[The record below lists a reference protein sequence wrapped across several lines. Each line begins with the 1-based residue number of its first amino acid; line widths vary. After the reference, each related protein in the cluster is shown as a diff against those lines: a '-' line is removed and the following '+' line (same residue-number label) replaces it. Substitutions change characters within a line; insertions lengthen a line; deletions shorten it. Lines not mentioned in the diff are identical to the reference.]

1 MNGEDPRKQAL
12 LDQIDRLNVSSL
24 NSKIV
29 KKNKEIEAENKKIMR
44 AWAEKMF
51 DEFQRTR
58 GELDFFAQGGTE
70 LTPEQAAALE
80 KKMKI
85 VEMQREA
92 GLYKDLKINYR
103 EPRPIEPY
111 RPDELDMLGMPK
123 KSNET
128 IFREKLRLLGVEGNP
143 IGRTLERVFLPTV
156 TGFDDI
162 DKGLSELA
170 GGLLD
175 LSVGGWIGSV
185 FPGVKIKKGDIFK
198 GAAYTVAGGLKAF
211 INLMPAVVGLNAS
224 MPLLTSFGRIIDK
237 GFGGDGTKGEKV
249 VEKLAP
255 FLFGKW
261 VGIGSIAAE
270 EVDKLAEQ
278 SELLKKLF
286 PDPES
291 QMLARELLSHIIF
304 FGTILA
310 GHKVQKKFIDPY
322 LDKTFPYTRGKILDP
337 SVEKQMR
344 KRLQDLVKDLNII
357 RREEGIKKAEIYF
370 LKEIVNIYDSRKPPL
385 FTGLRKDIKN
395 WFKRNESK
403 KGDTKNAQKDIKL
416 LGQPKTS
423 KSPESPESP
432 TGYPPTEKTT
442 SKPEGPEKPIDI
454 SPAPGEKVKTGEKP
468 AETEP
473 AVEPKLSAQQKIEQE
488 IEKTKNL
495 IETTKSEKTNEST
508 NEGNI
513 KQLEEQLGLLER
525 KRDALFGE
533 KFETVDQV
541 ENALE
546 YFKGKKNISLTDY
559 EKSRKRFLIKERA
572 KLSAEPKGQPTL
584 KEEKPSKPESP
595 EQPEQLPT
603 PEGKIKTEEK
613 PTSKEEKPYKPEST
627 EQAKLFP
634 APEEKVKTEGKPPE
648 TKPVV
653 KPELVESK
661 EKPKEQPKQEPE
673 EKPKTIPSEQT
684 EPIKSGN
691 RIPKIPS
698 SSDEAETRR
707 KYKELNEKLNK
718 LEPREDAIQP
728 ELYKQRA
735 RIIRQ
740 ADELEKRIKA
750 FYQEEFNNLDDIID
764 AVRYIQ
770 RNYDVNNLPPGIKRR
785 YESFRDLY
793 NKFKGI
799 EQKEPEKVEKKEEEP
814 EEDISARIKQEQ
826 INLAQET
833 LKEIPELE
841 KLIFSKEL
849 PKDVFN
855 KLKNKIKN
863 SKYYDRRSSQIDNAK
878 RLFATV
884 RDYLLRDVKPKE
896 SLFENLPDDERLQ
909 YAANYID
916 RVVELAK
923 KINAKPNEYVGKAMY
938 YLNENPDLLKY
949 TKDKFKTPDSFREHL
964 LKQSKAPVEPKQQ
977 EVTKQE
983 PTKETAP
990 TEQPPQRAEKITT
1003 KQKIVDTPIK
1013 NIKEDVSKFQ
1023 GRDENYSMN
1032 SFIAVVGGKVKQALE
1047 DGEITEQQAKQILE
1061 DANQYHKETNRR
1073 DPEITLENLPPKR
1086 FYWNEFGQ
1094 VALWKNKAGELFVLS
1109 GHSRFNSSK
1118 FLSKYF
1124 PEFEEIP
1131 TVIYEEAKGIS
1142 FEEAQKLALESNY
1155 LQTKQS
1161 LGSNIK
1167 YLQQLRANGIDEKR
1181 IKAASKQF
1189 FGKEGSDIYTY
1200 SFLNPNGYMFQAL
1213 TALEVDNTVRDIA
1226 KWIGKIREIYRQLT
1240 DSHENELYQFLVE
1253 DNTYKTRFKNMNQFI
1268 EFVER
1273 KTQNSFF
1280 DSTQPLNLKN
1290 ITVNPTERYF
1300 KSELSDLKEKLRKSQ
1315 DELQK
1320 KAIAY
1325 KNKNLPEEEINKRLK
1340 PILDM
1345 INRYT
1350 VEIAELEAKAKEL
1363 DSSQINL
1370 FESEVKYK
1378 LPDTDN
1384 PIVQDLLSKYQAF
1397 EKRELSEWEK
1407 YVVNKNW
1414 VQGNSLSKFLEKE
1427 WENLQSEENIKKYIL
1442 SKDSE
1447 AITKIIE
1454 EEIAQAEEQ
1463 GRDVEILR
1471 RNINEPRI
1479 RNKVIEVYQK
1489 TQLDE
1494 IKRWFDYLNEQQ
1506 DYDLAFKYSIMK
1518 HILAYNYD
1526 ANKNLLTRRNE
1537 KTVKNFIP
1545 LNQAA
1550 LGVIHSEFK
1559 DFSENLA
1566 VAYVKELAR
1575 QMELEIKY
1583 AATVKNTAN
1592 GKWLRYK
1599 GKENDPDNWKE
1610 NASQLATLVQNTIW
1624 CTKTNARAQLENG
1637 DFYVYVTQNESGEY
1651 FPRIA
1656 IRMEGNRVA
1665 ETRGILKGQTI
1676 EEEMLDEANQF
1687 LKTLEGG
1694 EEWIKNIEF
1703 NKNVR
1708 YITTAIENKTFT
1720 KEDINILLEV
1730 VKNPFT
1736 LEYEN
1741 IHLKKL
1747 SKLLQ
1752 DKKVKEYLKNFFG
1765 TNVLFIGDEYSYIPI
1780 TKAIDSLEEKTDI
1793 ISIGTKDFLIDLS
1806 HPKIDLVNSISGKSV
1821 VLQAHHNKP
1830 VTLSI
1835 NADKVNIKNS
1845 SDSKNNVPINLKNS
1859 NYKVLKINK
1868 ATVVDES
1875 AKELKQLDINKA
1887 NVSLPNLKSLDFLFL
1902 SSIKTEDVK
1911 LPNLNKAESIYIQKS
1926 NLDNLGSIDFS
1937 KTKYLTLIKSNGRFI
1952 HELLDNVDKMRLDK
1966 LDLNNISD
1974 IKKIKFK
1981 SENSVISIKESE
1993 AESVEL
1999 EGSVK
2004 YLFLFDSKI
2013 KKLNTEKLNIE
2024 RYEISGLETDKLVIN
2039 NVLKLTEDDSN
2050 TRELNFSNINEIV
2063 INNSNYRDNFWET
2076 TINQV
2081 NFNKMKVNNS
2091 DIILKHSGGNYLEID
2106 GEDFRQ
2112 KLTIY
2117 SSEVKTIKTVNLIK
2131 LENDLE
2137 NKNKINF
2144 LPLKP
2149 HQDKISIGET
2159 KFTVYNLEK
2168 DLQSLKNINTENLS
2182 LRIVKMDTNKGILP
2196 EGVKNLD
2203 IIFTRSANYKD
2214 TIYLDN
2220 KSNILDKFSLTANHF
2235 KIPFILFKNKMLVK
2249 DFRYT
2254 DFEYK
2259 PQIIKPVEID
2269 TYKTSNLEI
2278 KSFYS
2283 QNILKN
2289 NFSEVIQPHLSDKI
2303 DELALPFMPSQLKAE
2318 SITQGSFTYD
2328 KVEPLTI
2335 DIKQGSLD
2343 IDFILYNN
2351 IIPIKLSDR
2360 LKEVYIR
2367 FRPKELNKSVTD
2379 YFIIPENKTYE
2390 IVNTTP
2396 ETTTIRVYDKSILN
2410 KELEVKENAIK
2421 YVPESEKSTKLIHW
2435 FEDSKIKNN
2444 EGSPLVV
2451 YSAQNNKLQSYDPEK
2466 SSIYNFFGR
2475 AFYSTTSKEDAEGY
2489 KGKTVEKLGKVDD
2502 IVSEIES
2509 FVLSNKKDNPEDL
2522 GKLYRKLEHLLTDD
2536 IRNIISLLNYYVKQ
2550 GQNYS
2555 HLLKELKTELLNQMS
2570 NDSVLETYIKLKNPL
2585 IVNPIYKRQN
2595 IPYENRNN
2603 WQETLIN
2610 LEDLRKISSL
2620 KPTVNDTEITSSLL
2634 WKELEFNNKTREQ
2647 VINDLINNIYGKYGE
2662 MSVPA
2667 SAVIREMMDYFD
2679 LYMPE
2684 YSREFIKSAIATL
2697 GYDGIVMVN
2706 ANENFLVSKTPADH
2720 IIAFYPNQI
2729 KSTKAENF
2737 ADDNLIYN
2745 EVIAPYSAS
2754 KNKAEEDA
2762 FYNKHNTHPYFRNLT
2777 FKISNKVENNLFG
2790 EVNTDFNSQNHIDDI
2805 YVNLTSKRPFVT
2817 QIHFELNKD
2826 KYDFVEL
2833 ESLLSKLPLQESKN
2847 INFIKSLIKDLTAE
2861 NLNKEFAEITPYF
2874 DKPTELSKQYVYN
2887 LFDNYVKRKFPKYLQ
2902 SIGKDDSFYKSFRD
2916 SFVNNLYDYVIQ
2928 TPAGIVKKFD
2938 DSIFNI
2944 FSISGK
2950 DVLNNLTTKD
2960 PIIAISPDNIYV
2972 IDSKDTKLARLR
2984 NADKV
2989 NPQNLTKAINKI
3001 KRTKSDI
3008 IAVHT
3013 LSKDNLTS
3021 ILANKGKMLAPSIA
3035 LVKRS
3040 HNNSISGLM
3049 VEFSGELDNAVVLI
3063 GSPESMTNPNVVI
3076 KSRDFYS
3083 GVIDATPQYQM
3094 QKDNL
3099 VGFISEVV
3107 KQLGPEVYSLPNL
3120 KGRIVELTNRYAV
3133 NLGDG
3138 KYEINALSYFKIINN
3153 LLTKIAH
3160 SDDINADLL
3169 DLANAIVKL
3178 RPKVENIE
3186 YETDSGFL
3194 SAEALINKL
3203 QRDKEKIYS
3212 SGKLLGMLADTF
3224 NGLEDVKTNKD
3235 RLANRIFI
3243 DNKKYEEL
3251 MQAIEKT
3258 IPGIENKDE
3267 GVRRTIA
3274 IKEWIDFLDEANAEG
3289 LSPEEIVNIYKNSP
3303 DKYGKRFGE
3312 PTEELL
3318 NNMLDFVKRAKE
3330 IKTDYFEAKA
3340 YEELPLSAF
3349 SHAIVSDKFP
3359 NELVEKLEEHGVMV
3373 VKFDSDY
3380 GKLRPE
3386 FIQSIADKVAQND
3399 MFDNYNAGG
3408 LFGNPKADKGENI
3421 KERRNLSEL
3430 LQRKVHLQLVIENAK
3445 TMGINNLM
3453 PNTNKTYGEA
3463 MLEATEE
3470 LNRIQKSID
3479 KLEQKL
3485 KSKIS
3490 QNQTDLFGGTP
3501 DENTLSIINKPKANP
3516 KKAIDDE
3523 LRLFQHQLS
3532 INFDNP
3538 EESKKIQ
3545 AKIDALNNAKENF
3558 QDINEK
3564 DVQAIKISERNIIDK
3579 LSNWFKDFTLP
3590 INNLTE
3596 LNKRYAD
3603 YEQKKQKFFDDIKNE
3618 PFVKANKQ
3626 TLTNLSEQYDNLL
3639 NQLYNFMNMGID
3651 ASQLNH
3657 IELRNYRIVNTNK
3670 IDINKLKKAGIL
3682 DTTNQLKLEAIEP
3695 IKSYE
3700 ELKNYKPEDA
3710 VRFLPQIADTFDF
3723 LNDEAVE
3730 HSYIFVLSKGQRE
3743 PIIFQSATG
3752 TRKQTYVNIEEYL
3765 PFIKEL
3771 ADKDL
3776 ISDIYFIHNHPSGH
3790 LLPSPADFEAKSHI
3804 QSFIEKIQDKI
3815 NVHGII
3821 IDKKRGLY
3829 TYFGNLGNKLYSKY
3843 DVDAISKLPTKFLPK
3858 SYRVKLPR
3866 FLDKPFIASQDP
3878 TQLTGFSPNQ
3888 IAAYMYN
3895 FHYSNAEKSYL
3906 LGLNNHGAIV
3916 SIIPINLKYLLQV
3929 REFTGESNKSKF
3941 NNITQLFG
3949 YLQKRNQIEHYIMV
3963 TMNPSTQTQLTK
3975 IKLTK
3980 FSDNTRLLDHIMI
3993 RKNSGNYME
4002 YISEL
4007 GEQIGLINLTDMSYK
4022 PYDDLVRDAGGGI
4035 HYFGDTYEG
4044 SDGLILRDSIG
4055 DYNKFEKAMDELK
4068 KQMPTKLSPEEETRL
4083 KYLSNLYELTDTE
4096 RQELAALRNKK
4107 KNLLRNDPIMK
4118 KRLSTWVK
4126 DKIRL
4131 YKKGYKDGQVDFS
4144 TMMRR
4149 IEQDIVNYA
4158 REVFPKYM
4166 FRKSE
4171 VVDILVRMKE
4181 ARDVD
4186 SLEKAL
4192 NKIDVIA
4199 ERVTTRNILANLNKV
4214 FKGVNKDAA
4223 KKGIPNSI
4231 INIARAKSNKE
4242 KLEQLI
4248 QKLAAIENQRAL
4260 SNDEQIELYFATKLL
4275 NLDNMSIEDKA
4286 SIVKEIQDYVKGAK
4300 TKFQEFLEQEKAR
4313 KEVLKKK
4320 AIGVITGFKGVMDED
4335 AARLKKLKEGKPK
4348 YIIHKALQYDNM
4360 MHSFE
4365 WLMDALSK
4373 FDKTSEHLNSFLN
4386 TYFAD
4391 RLQKASIEQNFSI
4404 KQYKELIKKGLEE
4417 SFGLKGKE
4425 LYDLLDELSEIKPT
4439 GIYINVPKG
4448 DDPSQFD
4455 RKELIMSQNE
4465 IAKMIMEYED
4475 PTLLKTFEAMHIEA
4489 GTIAALRKY
4498 IDPRLNNWIKWQR
4511 KFYNEYYLTINDV
4524 YNKVRGYDLPYNPY
4538 YTPIQRDV
4546 QPTQLDQEFL
4556 GDNFEYVSIY
4566 NGHLQPRVSN
4576 VQPLKRQDIN
4586 VVLLQHIIEM
4596 EHFKH
4601 YAEIINDLRAVFNS
4615 KEVRKAVS
4623 QYHDPFLLK
4632 VINKAIND
4640 FARGGQDHKAV
4651 YTFVDVLRSNFAKAK
4666 IGLNPVV
4673 MIKQLTSFPAYM
4685 MEIPIKNFFAGLGDF
4700 MLNPVGKAKFLY
4712 NNSKYLQ
4719 TRYSKGWE
4727 REVVLALSRAKQ
4739 TFKKQISGNM
4749 SFTDFIMLMTKMGDG
4764 GAIVLGGW
4772 GTYKYW
4778 LNYYKSKGLP
4788 HSEAHKR
4795 AIFEFEKATKRSQQS
4810 GEIEDL
4816 GEMQRGGSWATLWT
4830 LFKTAPKSYYSSTSG
4845 ALRNLYYGRGSK
4857 SKLFKRLLVA
4867 HFVLPVLFQYASDG
4881 FQANWKKL
4889 LRAAILGSFNG
4900 IFILGDVLEIAAKE
4914 LFQEKTW
4921 EYEGNPI
4928 ESIAKE
4934 TINATKQIS
4943 KTINREEITIE
4954 DFYETINAISI
4965 AVGSYTGIPYFP
4977 LYRVVSGTQRAIENP
4992 ENTNPLEVI
5001 GFSKEAVNQQEEK
5014 NLSPKVRLIN
5024 EKQQRLNKLK
5034 EEARETLNKETIQK
5048 AKELQKEIETL
5059 KESPEWK
5066 EYLDQKKE
5074 EREQDIFYEEKPKKE
5089 KINSMPNFKNN
5100 FMPKLK

>member
-12 LDQIDRLNVSSL
+12 IEQIDRLNKSSL
-24 NSKIV
+24 ESRIV
-29 KKNKEIEAENKKIMR
+29 KKNKEIDEENKKIMK
-44 AWAEKMF
+44 AWAEEMF
-51 DEFQRTR
+51 DEFQ
-58 GELDFFAQGGTE
+58 AQQRKWDYFPGGGTE
-70 LTPEQAAALE
+70 ILTQEQADVKKSIREIAA
-80 KKMKI
+80 K
-85 VEMQREA
+85 QSEA
-92 GLYKDLKINYR
+92 GLNNDLIGIEYR

-111 RPDELDMLGMPK
+111 KPEELDRFGMPK
-123 KSNET
+123 KPPQ
-128 IFREKLRLLGVEGNP
+128 IKLYERFKELGLEDKP
-143 IGRTLERVFLPTV
+143 IGELLKNPLLPIV
-156 TGFDDI
+156 TGFSEI
-162 DKGLSELA
+162 DKGA
-170 GGLLD
+170 DLL
-175 LSVGGWIGSV
+175 V
-185 FPGVKIKKGDIFK
+185 KGDFLK
-198 GAAYTVAGGLKAF
+198 GGAYTVVGGLRTF
-211 INLMPAVVGLNAS
+211 FNLLPAVAGLNAS
-224 MPLLTSFGRIIDK
+224 MPVLRTYGREIDK
-237 GFGGDGTKGEKV
+237 AFGGDGAKGEEV
-249 VEKLAP
+249 VDKLAP

-261 VGIGSIAAE
+261 VGIGSILAE

-278 SELLKKLF
+278 NKVFQKLF
-286 PDPES
+286 PDPEN
-291 QMLARELLSHIIF
+291 QMLAREILSHIILL
-304 FGTILA
+304 GTIFGGRKIDKKYIDPFLDKAFPTTRGIKYNPSVDKQVRLHFEELA
-310 GHKVQKKFIDPY
+310 KEYNKVRREKGVQKATEWLQTEI
-322 LDKTFPYTRGKILDP
+322 
-337 SVEKQMR
+337 EKYAM
-344 KRLQDLVKDLNII
+344 N
-357 RREEGIKKAEIYF
+357 F
-370 LKEIVNIYDSRKPPL
+370 KPP
-385 FTGLRKDIKN
+385 FFSGIVRDVKS
-395 WFKRNESK
+395 WFKRSK
-403 KGDTKNAQKDIKL
+403 PKKEDTKNAQKGIKL
-416 LGQPKTS
+416 LGQQKTPKLLES
-423 KSPESPESP
+423 PKSTRSYPPIEGIPYTPESPEQ
-432 TGYPPTEKTT
+432 
-442 SKPEGPEKPIDI
+442 PIKLL
-454 SPAPGEKVKTGEKP
+454 PAPKGKIKTEEKP
-468 AETEP
+468 AETKP
-473 AVEPKLSAQQKIEQE
+473 VVEPELSEQE
-488 IEKTKNL
+488 KVEREIKKTKNL
-495 IETTKSEKTNEST
+495 IGIIKSEKVTDIRDLEKI
-508 NEGNI
+508 EKFE
-513 KQLEEQLGLLER
+513 KQLELLER
-525 KRDALFGE
+525 KRDALFGDEFKTAE
-533 KFETVDQV
+533 KV

-546 YFKGKKNISLTDY
+546 YFKGKTNNSLTNY
-559 EKSRKRFLIKERA
+559 EKARKQFLIKE
-572 KLSAEPKGQPTL
+572 KEKFPIEP
-584 KEEKPSKPESP
+584 
-595 EQPEQLPT
+595 
-603 PEGKIKTEEK
+603 
-613 PTSKEEKPYKPEST
+613 
-627 EQAKLFP
+627 
-634 APEEKVKTEGKPPE
+634 
-648 TKPVV
+648 
-653 KPELVESK
+653 K
-661 EKPKEQPKQEPE
+661 EKPKEQSKQEPK
-673 EKPKTIPSEQT
+673 EKPKNIPSRYT

-698 SSDEAETRR
+698 IGDEEETKR
-707 KYKELNEKLNK
+707 KYRELKEKLNK
-718 LEPREDAIQP
+718 LAPREDVIIQP
-728 ELYKQRA
+728 ELYKQRV
-735 RIIRQ
+735 RLVKKS
-740 ADELEKRIKA
+740 DELEKRIKA
-750 FYQEEFNNLDDIID
+750 LYQEEFNDLDDIVD

-770 RNYDVNNLPPGIKRR
+770 RNYDVDNLPPEIKRR
-785 YESFRDLY
+785 YESFRNLY
-793 NKFKGI
+793 YELKGT
-799 EQKEPEKVEKKEEEP
+799 EQKEPEEVKKQEEEP
-814 EEDISARIKQEQ
+814 EEDVSARIKQED

-863 SKYYDRRSSQIDNAK
+863 SSYYDNRRSQKSNVN
-878 RLFATV
+878 RLFAIV
-884 RDYLLRDVKPKE
+884 RDYLFKDVKPKE
-896 SLFENLPDDERLQ
+896 SFFVNLPDDKSLQ

-916 RVVELAK
+916 RVVELARK
-923 KINAKPNEYVGKAMY
+923 NNAKPTDYISTVMY
-938 YLNENPDLLKY
+938 YLKDNPDLLKY

-1253 DNTYKTRFKNMNQFI
+1253 DNTYKTRFKNMTQFI

-1273 KTQNSFF
+1273 KTQSSFF
-1280 DSTQPLNLKN
+1280 DSNQPLNLKN
-1290 ITVNPTERYF
+1290 ITVNPTEKYF
-1300 KSELSDLKEKLRKSQ
+1300 KSELSDLRKKLKKSQ
-1315 DELQK
+1315 DELQE

-1350 VEIAELEAKAKEL
+1350 VEIAELEAKAKEM
-1363 DSSQINL
+1363 DSSQIGL
-1370 FESEVKYK
+1370 FESKAEYK

-1384 PIVQDLLSKYQAF
+1384 PVVQDLLSKYQAF
-1397 EKRELSEWEK
+1397 EKRELSKWEN

-1427 WENLQSEENIKKYIL
+1427 WKNLQSEENIKKYIL
-1442 SKDSE
+1442 SQDSE

-1454 EEIAQAEEQ
+1454 EEIAQGEEQ
-1463 GRDVEILR
+1463 GRDVELLR

-1479 RNKVIEVYQK
+1479 RNKVIEEYQK
-1489 TQLDE
+1489 TQLEE

-1694 EEWIKNIEF
+1694 EKWLKNIEF

-1708 YITTAIENKTFT
+1708 YITKAIENKTFT
-1720 KEDINILLEV
+1720 KEDVNTLLDV
-1730 VKNPFT
+1730 ARSQYL

-1741 IHLKKL
+1741 THYKKL
-1747 SKLLQ
+1747 SELLQ
-1752 DKKVKEYLKNFFG
+1752 DNKVQEYLKNFFE
-1765 TNVLFIGDEYSYIPI
+1765 TNVLFLTEEYNYQSISS
-1780 TKAIDSLEEKTDI
+1780 AIDLFEEKTDI
-1793 ISIGTKDFLIDLS
+1793 ISFGANNFTIDLS
-1806 HPKIDLVNSISGKSV
+1806 NPKIDLINSISGKSII
-1821 VLQAHHNKP
+1821 LQTYHNKP

-1835 NADKVNIKNS
+1835 NADEVNIRNYS
-1845 SDSKNNVPINLKNS
+1845 GSKNNVPIIFKNS
-1859 NYKVLKINK
+1859 DYKVLKINK
-1868 ATVVDES
+1868 ATVVDDS
-1875 AKELKQLDINKA
+1875 IKELKQLDIDKA
-1887 NVSLPNLKSLDFLFL
+1887 NVNLPNLKAVDFLFL
-1902 SSIKTEDVK
+1902 SSINTEDVK
-1911 LPNLNKAESIYIQKS
+1911 LPNLNKAKSIYIQKS

-1937 KTKYLTLIKSNGRFI
+1937 KTNYLTLRTSNGRFI
-1952 HELLDNVDKMRLDK
+1952 YELLDNVDKMK
-1966 LDLNNISD
+1966 LDNLDIYEISN
-1974 IKKIKFK
+1974 IKKIKLK
-1981 SENSVISIKESE
+1981 SDNVVISIRKSE
-1993 AESVEL
+1993 AKSVEL
-1999 EGSVK
+1999 EGNVK
-2004 YLFLFDSKI
+2004 YLYLSDSKI
-2013 KKLNTEKLNIE
+2013 KKLNTEKLNVE
-2024 RYEISGLETDKLVIN
+2024 HYDISGLETDKLVIN
-2039 NVLKLTEDDSN
+2039 NMSNVTEDDSN
-2050 TRELNFSNINEIV
+2050 ARLLFDSNIDEIV
-2063 INNSNYRDNFWET
+2063 INNSSFRDNFWNTE
-2076 TINQV
+2076 IRSV
-2081 NFNKMKVNNS
+2081 SFNKMKVNNT
-2091 DIILKHSGGNYLEID
+2091 DIMLVDSEGKYLEID

-2112 KLTIY
+2112 KLSIFG
-2117 SSEVKTIKTVNLIK
+2117 SEVKTIKTIDLLK

-2137 NKNKINF
+2137 DKDKIKF

-2149 HQDKISIGET
+2149 HQGKVSIGKT
-2159 KFTVYNLEK
+2159 RFTVFNLEK
-2168 DLQSLKNINTENLS
+2168 DLQSLKNINTENLD
-2182 LRIVKMDTNKGILP
+2182 LRIVRMDTNKGVLP
-2196 EGVKNLD
+2196 EGIKNLD
-2203 IIFTRSANYKD
+2203 IIFTHLPNYRD

-2220 KSNILDKFSLTANHF
+2220 KSNRLDKIDITANNI
-2235 KIPFILFKNKMLVK
+2235 KIPFILFKNKMLVNK
-2249 DFRYT
+2249 FRYT
-2254 DFEYK
+2254 DFQHK
-2259 PQIIKPVEID
+2259 PEIIKPVEID

-2278 KSFYS
+2278 KSFNS
-2283 QNILKN
+2283 TNILIN
-2289 NFSEVIQPHLSDKI
+2289 NYSEFIQPYLSNKI
-2303 DELALPFMPSQLKAE
+2303 DELSLQFMPPELKAD
-2318 SITQGSFTYD
+2318 SITQGYFTYE
-2328 KVEPLTI
+2328 KTKSSTI

-2343 IDFILYNN
+2343 IKFNLYN
-2351 IIPIKLSDR
+2351 IDPIKLSDR
-2360 LKEVYIR
+2360 LKEIYIR
-2367 FRPKELNKSVTD
+2367 FNPKYGWENISD
-2379 YFIIPENKTYE
+2379 YFTIPENKTYE
-2390 IVNTTP
+2390 IVTITP

-2603 WQETLIN
+2603 WQETIIN

-2620 KPTVNDTEITSSLL
+2620 KPTVNDTEITSALL

-2647 VINDLINNIYGKYGE
+2647 VINDLINNIYEKHGE
-2662 MSVPA
+2662 MNVPA

-2679 LYMPE
+2679 LYMPT
-2684 YSREFIKSAIATL
+2684 YGREFIKSAIATL

-2777 FKISNKVENNLFG
+2777 FKISDKVENNLFG
-2790 EVNTDFNSQNHIDDI
+2790 EVNADFNSQNHIDDI
-2805 YVNLTSKRPFVT
+2805 YVNLTNKRPFVT

-2826 KYDFVEL
+2826 KYDFNEL

-2847 INFIKSLIKDLTAE
+2847 INFIKSLIKNLTAE
-2861 NLNKEFAEITPYF
+2861 NINKEFAEIIPYF
-2874 DKPTELSKQYVYN
+2874 DNPTELNKQYVYN
-2887 LFDNYVKRKFPKYLQ
+2887 LFDDYVKRKFPKYLQ

-2928 TPAGIVKKFD
+2928 TPAGLVKKFD
-2938 DSIFNI
+2938 DSIFYI
-2944 FSISGK
+2944 FNISGK

-3049 VEFSGELDNAVVLI
+3049 MGFSGGLDNAVVLI
-3063 GSPESMTNPNVVI
+3063 GSPETMTNPNVVI

-3083 GVIDATPQYQM
+3083 GVIDAIPQYQM

-3099 VGFISEVV
+3099 VGFISEVI
-3107 KQLGPEVYSLPNL
+3107 KQLQPEVYSLPNL
-3120 KGRIVELTNRYAV
+3120 KGRIVELANRYAV
-3133 NLGDG
+3133 NLGEG
-3138 KYEINALSYFKIINN
+3138 KYEINPLSYTKIINN
-3153 LLTKIAH
+3153 LLTRIVY
-3160 SDDINADLL
+3160 SDENNADLL
-3169 DLANAIVKL
+3169 NLANAIVKL
-3178 RPKVENIE
+3178 QPKIKTIR
-3186 YETDSGFL
+3186 YDTDSGLL

-3235 RLANRIFI
+3235 RLSNRIFI

-3258 IPGIENKDE
+3258 IPEIENVDE
-3267 GVRRTIA
+3267 RLRRTIA
-3274 IKEWIDFLDEANAEG
+3274 IEEWIDFIDEANAEG
-3289 LSPEEIVNIYKNSP
+3289 LSPEQIVNIYKNSP

-3318 NNMLDFVKRAKE
+3318 NNMLDFLKKAKE

-3340 YEELPLSAF
+3340 YTELPLGAF

-3359 NELVEKLEEHGVMV
+3359 NELVEKLEEHGVTV
-3373 VKFDSDY
+3373 VKFDSEY
-3380 GKLRPE
+3380 GRLRPE
-3386 FIQSIADKVAQND
+3386 FVQSIADKVAQND

-4055 DYNKFEKAMDELK
+4055 DYNKFEKAMDELE
-4068 KQMPTKLSPEEETRL
+4068 KQMPTKLSPEEEARL
-4083 KYLSNLYELTDTE
+4083 KYLSKLYELTDTE
-4096 RQELAALRNKK
+4096 RQELEALRNKK
-4107 KNLLRNDPIMK
+4107 RNLLKNDPIMK
-4118 KRLSTWVK
+4118 KRLSTWIK

-4391 RLQKASIEQNFSI
+4391 RLQKASIDKNFSI
-4404 KQYKELIKKGLEE
+4404 KQYKELIKNGLEE

-4439 GIYINVPKG
+4439 GIYINVPKK
-4448 DDPSQFD
+4448 DNPNQFD
-4455 RKELIMSQNE
+4455 RKELVMSQNE

-4586 VVLLQHIIEM
+4586 VVLLQHIVEM

-4615 KEVRKAVS
+4615 KEVRKAIT

-4632 VINKAIND
+4632 IINKAIND

-4651 YTFVDVLRSNFAKAK
+4651 YTFVDLLRSNFAKAK

-4685 MEIPIKNFFAGLGDF
+4685 MEIPIKDFFAGLADF

-4712 NNSKYLQ
+4712 KNSKYLQ
-4719 TRYSKGWE
+4719 TRYSHGWE

-4749 SFTDFIMLMTKMGDG
+4749 SFTDFIMLTTKIGDG

-4867 HFVLPVLFQYASDG
+4867 HFVLPVLFQFASDG
-4881 FQANWKKL
+4881 FQVNWKKL
-4889 LRAAILGSFNG
+4889 LRAAIVGSFNG

-4928 ESIAKE
+4928 ESIAQE
-4934 TINATKQIS
+4934 TINATKQIG
-4943 KTINREEITIE
+4943 KVINREEITIE
-4954 DFYETINAISI
+4954 DFYETIHILSI
-4965 AVGSYTGIPYFP
+4965 AVGSYLGIPYYP
-4977 LYRVVSGTQRAIENP
+4977 LYRVVSGTQKAIENP
-4992 ENTNPLEVI
+4992 ENTNLLETI
-5001 GFSKEAVNQQEEK
+5001 GFSKKALEQEEEK
-5014 NLSPKVRLIN
+5014 NLSPTVKLIN

-5034 EEARETLNKETIQK
+5034 KEARETLNEKTIQR

-5059 KESPEWK
+5059 KESDEWE
-5066 EYLDQKKE
+5066 EYLKQKKE

-5089 KINSMPNFKNN
+5089 KNFNFRNN